1 MCIRD
6 RDEVMPRVSSSRDG
20 WTRKFNFFLAEAGY
34 WSGHILFSLFIIGIL
49 LSVARILLMAVLATI
64 QKNKDSK
71 SGLAKFSS
79 LLVNDKSKWPLVSVI
94 VPAYNE
100 EVNAIRTVNSLLAQD
115 YPQLEIIFVDDGSKD
130 DTYSEVGEHFITNSK
145 VPVSYTH

>member
-6 RDEVMPRVSSSRDG
+6 RDEVMPRVASSRDR

-49 LSVARILLMAVLATI
+49 LSVGRIILMAILASI
-64 QKNKDSK
+64 QKRKDSK
-71 SGLAKFSS
+71 SKEISP
-79 LLVNDKSKWPLVSVI
+79 LLTTDKSNWPLVSVI

-100 EVNAIRTVNSLLAQD
+100 EVNAIR
-115 YPQLEIIFVDDGSKD
+115 
-130 DTYSEVGEHFITNSK
+130 
-145 VPVSYTH
+145 